1 MYPITDPYRA
11 KMLDQTQKHNLRGT
25 LDTSINFTEADV
37 IGVSYRNQCSDK
49 NVLLGSVNIGTLKL
63 TFIKDLLDRGDYY
76 GKKITL
82 TDGLRVQTGKID
94 VYADVPIGVFYI
106 GEAVRTGQGMV
117 DVTAYDVL
125 SLMDRPY
132 TVGQT
137 SGKLYDYCKMIED
150 ATGATFGMTQAECE
164 ALPNGDIEIAPF
176 TDNDMTTWRD
186 MVSELAQLIGGFAY
200 AGRDGKWLFK
210 SFDNTAV
217 IDVPV
222 NRRMSGSKFSDFETR
237 FDGLSY
243 LDVKTT
249 GELQYVGDRDGY
261 VMNLGNNP
269 FLQYGT
275 PSAIEMR
282 AQAIFNRVQLM
293 QYTPYEVSILPAF
306 IALDLGDVVSFS
318 DDYTGDTSSG
328 AVMAITWTYNKS
340 IKIQCYG
347 ANPNLQYGQSK
358 AEKAAQGA
366 ASSNKFDK
374 ISTFTATNIQEFEIG
389 NAEREILRTYF
400 STSSEQPMLT
410 LTEVKFNLEEPGEV
424 QILYYLNN
432 ELIGYSPVETYSEG
446 GLHTM
451 SVMYPMSGLATNF
464 KHKFTVFMRTSTG
477 LNIQPLDART
487 YVQGFGADLT
497 SKWLGLIE
505 ASDTILLTDLGS
517 IQPIVITDGVVTHEW
532 PVMSSPEISDTFSK
546 VAISTIGVLPFLE
559 SVNAYLENAYYATED
574 LEYFLATEEDEYL
587 ETE

>member
-1 MYPITDPYRA
+1 MYPISEAYQT
-11 KMLDQTQKHNLRGT
+11 KMLDKVQTHRLTGT
-25 LDTSINFTEADV
+25 LDDTITFDDSDV

-63 TFIKDLLDRGDYY
+63 TFLKDLLDRGDYY
-76 GKKITL
+76 GKKITIS
-82 TDGLRVQTGKID
+82 DGLLLQKDPIVWT
-94 VYADVPIGVFYI
+94 DVPVGVFYI
-106 GEAVRTGQGMV
+106 GEAYRTGQGMI
-117 DVTAYDVL
+117 DVTAYDAL
-125 SLMDRPY
+125 SLMDKPL
-132 TVGQT
+132 TVAQT
-137 SGKLYDYCKMIED
+137 NGKLYDFCKIIED
-150 ATGATFGMTQAECE
+150 STGAEFGMTQEECE
-164 ALPNGDIEIAPF
+164 ALPNGNIEIAPY

-186 MVSELAQLIGGFAY
+186 MVSELAQMIGGFAY
-200 AGRDGKWLFK
+200 ADRTGKWRLK
-210 SFDNTAV
+210 PFDNTSV
-217 IDVPV
+217 LTIPV
-222 NRRMSGSKFSDFETR
+222 NRRMSGAKFSDFETR

-243 LDVKTT
+243 LDIKTT

-275 PSAIEMR
+275 PSAITSRVE
-282 AQAIFNRVQLM
+282 AIFAKVQLM
-293 QYTPYEVSILPAF
+293 AYTPFEVSMLPAF

-328 AVMAITWTYNKS
+328 AVMALIWTYNKS
-340 IKIQCYG
+340 VKVQCFG

-366 ASSNKFDK
+366 ASSNKNDK
-374 ISTFTATNIQEFEIG
+374 ISTFAATNIQEFEIG
-389 NAEREILRTYF
+389 NEEREILRTYF

-432 ELIGYSPVETYSEG
+432 ELIGYSPVETYSES

-451 SVMYPMSGLATNF
+451 SVMYPMTGLATNF
-464 KHKFTVFMRTSTG
+464 KHKFVVCMRTSTG
-477 LNIQPLDART
+477 LNIQPASART

-505 ASDTILLTDLGS
+505 ASDTIDLLDVGS
-517 IQPIVITDGVVTHEW
+517 VQPVVLVDGVVTHEW
-532 PVMSSPEISDTFSK
+532 TVVTAPSISDT
-546 VAISTIGVLPFLE
+546 VDVLPVSSVGLLPFTE
-559 SVNAYLENAYYATED
+559 TVNAYLENAYYATED
-574 LEYFLATEEDEYL
+574 LEFYLATEDDEYL